1 MNRRS
6 LKGLTLL
13 AAGTATAGALMAA
26 PAQAATTAATTTAT
40 TTAETCSPWS
50 LQSGLATQVC
60 AAITGDS
67 VQFLGRVGLAGPP
80 SPDFPPQPQVLSTTL
95 SGQVAGGASLGST
108 AQNVNFLAS
117 TVTVTGPTGTVAC
130 GSTVSGTFAVTK
142 FGWGPSPVTVN
153 ATVAC

>member
-13 AAGTATAGALMAA
+13 AAGTATAGVLMAA
-26 PAQAATTAATTTAT
+26 PAQAATTTAAT

-80 SPDFPPQPQVLSTTL
+80 SPDFPPQPQTLYTTL
-95 SGQVAGGASLGST
+95 SGQVAGGATLGST

-117 TVTVTGPTGTVAC
+117 TVTVTGPAGTVAC

-142 FGWGPSPVTVN
+142 FGWVPNPVTVT
-153 ATVAC
+153 ATVPC